1 MNSIQQLPP
10 QLVNQIAAG
19 EVIERPASVLK
30 ELLENALDAGA
41 TRITVELAQGGMQSI
56 RVSDNGIG
64 MVKEDL
70 QLAVQRHATSKI
82 KSMDDLENIATLG
95 FRGEALPSIASV
107 SRFSMASNS
116 SAEGNAGW
124 VISTDG
130 REFSQ
135 ELEPVRQ
142 MRGTTV
148 EVKDLFFNV
157 PARKKFLRTEK
168 TELKHCD
175 NVLRKIALSRFD
187 VTLVA
192 KHNERNFLEVNAC
205 DFLSDGSDRVGQI
218 AGKPFADQSIYLE
231 NTATDIEVKGWISLP
246 TFSRSQADLQYFY
259 VNGRAIRDKVIA
271 HAIKMAYKDVLFHGR
286 FPAFV
291 LFLEMD
297 PTQVDVNAHPT
308 KHEVRFRQSRYV
320 HDFIRHTVGKAI
332 AETMPKQEQQGA
344 EQYREIVDDYI
355 RAAQSQSSLTQSS
368 LNEGSYSQANSQANF
383 PSPGS
388 SGRHV
393 HENNQSYSA
402 QAINEY
408 DLLLKTP
415 PQEAHTTEEAPP
427 LGYAIE
433 QLHGIY
439 ILAQNANG
447 LVVVDMH
454 AAHERIVYEQLK
466 ASYQQGDLATQ
477 PLLVPLTISVSEQE
491 AALADQHSE
500 VFLKYGFHVERF
512 GEDSIVVR
520 EIPSLLQQADVN
532 KLVLDVLADLNVFG
546 TSEKLEQANNEL
558 LSTMACYGSVRAHR
572 KLTIAEMN
580 ALLRE
585 MEVTDR
591 SAQCNHGRPTWVQ
604 LSIDQLDKLF
614 KRGQ

>member
-1 MNSIQQLPP
+1 MNSIRQLPP

-19 EVIERPASVLK
+19 EVIERPESVLK

-41 TRITVELAQGGMQSI
+41 SRIIVELEQGGMQSV

-64 MVKEDL
+64 IAKQEL
-70 QLAVQRHATSKI
+70 HLAVQRHATSKI
-82 KSMDDLENIATLG
+82 KSMEDLEQIATLG

-107 SRFSMASNS
+107 SRFSMASNDS
-116 SAEGNAGW
+116 EEGNAGW

-130 REFSQ
+130 REFEQ
-135 ELEPVRQ
+135 EVEPVRQ

-148 EVKDLFFNV
+148 EVKDLFFNL

-175 NVLRKIALSRFD
+175 NVLRKVALSRFD
-187 VTLVA
+187 VTLIA
-192 KHNERNFLEVNAC
+192 KHNGRNFLEVNAC
-205 DFLSDGSDRVGQI
+205 DFLSDGSDRVGKI
-218 AGKPFADQSIYLE
+218 TGKQFSDQSIYLE
-231 NTATDIEVKGWISLP
+231 NAATDIQVKGWISLP

-271 HAIKMAYKDVLFHGR
+271 HAIKLAYKDVLYHGR

-297 PTQVDVNAHPT
+297 PAQVDVNAHPT

-355 RAAQSQSSLTQSS
+355 RAAQSQSTSAS
-368 LNEGSYSQANSQANF
+368 NSYSPQN
-383 PSPGS
+383 GS
-388 SGRHV
+388 SNSYV
-393 HENNQSYSA
+393 HETGHAYRA
-402 QAINEY
+402 QAVNEY
-408 DLLLKTP
+408 DLLLKTNP
-415 PQEAHTTEEAPP
+415 EEAHTTEEAPP

-439 ILAQNANG
+439 ILAQNVNG
-447 LVVVDMH
+447 LVIVDMH

-477 PLLVPLTISVSEQE
+477 PLLVPLTINVSPQD
-491 AALADQHSE
+491 AALTEQHSE
-500 VFLKYGFHVERF
+500 VFLKFGFHVERF

-532 KLVLDVLADLNVFG
+532 TLVLDVLADLNMFG

-585 MEVTDR
+585 MEATER

>member
-1 MNSIQQLPP
+1 MSTIQQLSP

-41 TRITVELAQGGMQSI
+41 SRIVVELEQGGMRSI

-64 MVKEDL
+64 IAKDEL
-70 QLAVQRHATSKI
+70 LLAVQRHATSKI
-82 KSMDDLENIATLG
+82 KNMHDLEHIATLG

-107 SRFSMASNS
+107 SRFSMASNDGE
-116 SAEGNAGW
+116 EGNAGW

-130 REFSQ
+130 REFV
-135 ELEPVRQ
+135 EEAEPIRQ

-148 EVKDLFFNV
+148 DVKDLFFNV

-192 KHNERNFLEVNAC
+192 KHNDRTFLAVDAC
-205 DFLSDGSDRVGQI
+205 DFLSDGSDRVSHI
-218 AGKPFADQSIYLE
+218 SGKQFADQSIYLE
-231 NTATDIEVKGWISLP
+231 NAATDIQVKGWISLP

-271 HAIKMAYKDVLFHGR
+271 HAIKLAYKDVLYHGR

-297 PTQVDVNAHPT
+297 PVQVDVNAHPT

-344 EQYREIVDDYI
+344 EQYRKIVDDYI
-355 RAAQSQSSLTQSS
+355 RAAQSQSSLPS
-368 LNEGSYSQANSQANF
+368 NSN
-383 PSPGS
+383 STS
-388 SGRHV
+388 H
-393 HENNQSYSA
+393 YSA
-402 QAINEY
+402 SAHVPLSVQEKQNSYGSGSLNEY

-415 PQEAHTTEEAPP
+415 PESPHTTEDAPP

-447 LVVVDMH
+447 LVIVDMH
-454 AAHERIVYEQLK
+454 AAHERIMYEKLK
-466 ASYQQGDLATQ
+466 TSYQQDELATQ
-477 PLLVPLTISVSEQE
+477 PLLVPLTINVSPQE
-491 AALADQHSE
+491 AVLAENHRD
-500 VFLKYGFHVERF
+500 VFLKFGFHVERF

-532 KLVLDVLADLNVFG
+532 KLVLDVLADLNMYG

-585 MEVTDR
+585 MEATER

>member
-1 MNSIQQLPP
+1 MNSIQLLSP

-41 TRITVELAQGGMQSI
+41 TKVVVELWQGGMKSI
-56 RVSDNGIG
+56 HVSDNGSGIL
-64 MVKEDL
+64 KDEL
-70 QLAVQRHATSKI
+70 QLAVKRHATSKI
-82 KSMDDLENIATLG
+82 KNMEDLEHIATLG

-107 SRFSMASNS
+107 SRFSMASNNS
-116 SAEGNAGW
+116 EEGNAGW
-124 VISTDG
+124 VIGADG
-130 REFSQ
+130 GEFV
-135 ELEPVRQ
+135 EGLEPVRQ
-142 MRGTTV
+142 TRGTTV
-148 EVKDLFFNV
+148 DVKDLFFNV
-157 PARKKFLRTEK
+157 PARKKFLCAEK

-175 NVLRKIALSRFD
+175 AVLRKIALSNFD
-187 VTLVA
+187 VDLLA
-192 KHNERNFLEVNAC
+192 KHNGRNVFEARAC
-205 DFLSDGSDRVGQI
+205 DFFSDGADRVGEI
-218 AGKPFADQSIYLE
+218 AGKQFATQSIYLE
-231 NTATDIEVKGWISLP
+231 NAAQDIQIKGWISLP

-271 HAIKMAYKDVLFHGR
+271 HAIKQAYQDVLYHGR

-291 LFLEMD
+291 LFLEMN
-297 PTQVDVNAHPT
+297 PAQVDVNAHPT

-320 HDFIRHTVGKAI
+320 HDFIRHTIGKAI

-355 RAAQSQSSLTQSS
+355 RAAQNQSTISANAVSSQGKHAS
-368 LNEGSYSQANSQANF
+368 SYSSSQVRENTSAY
-383 PSPGS
+383 GS
-388 SGRHV
+388 
-393 HENNQSYSA
+393 EA
-402 QAINEY
+402 LNEY

-415 PQEAHTTEEAPP
+415 PDEPHTTEDAPP

-439 ILAQNANG
+439 ILAQNAYG
-447 LVVVDMH
+447 LVIVDMH
-454 AAHERIVYEQLK
+454 AAHERIVYEKLK
-466 ASYQQGDLATQ
+466 SSYQLGDLATQ
-477 PLLVPLTISVSEQE
+477 PLLVPITINVSPQD
-491 AALADQHSE
+491 AVLAEEHAE
-500 VFLKYGFHVERF
+500 VFLKFGFHMERF
-512 GEDSIVVR
+512 GDGSIVVR

-532 KLVLDVLADLNVFG
+532 KLVLDVLADLNTYG
-546 TSEKLEQANNEL
+546 SSEKLEQANNEL

-572 KLTIAEMN
+572 KLSLAEMN

-585 MEVTDR
+585 MEATER

-604 LSIDQLDKLF
+604 LSIEQLDKLF

>member
-41 TRITVELAQGGMQSI
+41 TRITIELEQGGMQSI

-64 MVKEDL
+64 IAKDEL
-70 QLAVQRHATSKI
+70 HLAVQRHATSKI
-82 KSMDDLENIATLG
+82 KSMDDLEKISTLG

-107 SRFSMASNS
+107 SRFSMASNNRE
-116 SAEGNAGW
+116 EGNAGW
-124 VISTDG
+124 AINADG
-130 REFSQ
+130 REFLN
-135 ELEPVRQ
+135 EVEPTRQ

-187 VTLVA
+187 VTFVS
-192 KHNERNFLEVNAC
+192 KHNDRNFLEVNAC

-218 AGKPFADQSIYLE
+218 AGQPFADQSIYLE
-231 NTATDIEVKGWISLP
+231 NSATDIEVKGWISLP

-259 VNGRAIRDKVIA
+259 INGRAIRDKVIA
-271 HAIKMAYKDVLFHGR
+271 HAIKLAYKDVLYHGR

-291 LFLEMD
+291 LFLEME
-297 PTQVDVNAHPT
+297 PSQVDVNAHPT

-355 RAAQSQSSLTQSS
+355 RAAQSQSVVTNSAYSS
-368 LNEGSYSQANSQANF
+368 ASNPASAPVRESGYGYSGQ
-383 PSPGS
+383 
-388 SGRHV
+388 V
-393 HENNQSYSA
+393 V
-402 QAINEY
+402 NEY
-408 DLLLKTP
+408 DLLLKVP
-415 PQEAHTTEEAPP
+415 PEEAHTTEDAPP

-454 AAHERIVYEQLK
+454 AAHERIVYEKLK
-466 ASYQQGDLATQ
+466 ISYQEGELATQ
-477 PLLVPLTISVSEQE
+477 PLLVPLTINVSTQE
-491 AALADQHSE
+491 AALAEQHSD
-500 VFLKYGFHVERF
+500 VFLKYGFNVERF

-532 KLVLDVLADLNVFG
+532 KLVLDVLADLNVYG

-585 MEVTDR
+585 MEATER